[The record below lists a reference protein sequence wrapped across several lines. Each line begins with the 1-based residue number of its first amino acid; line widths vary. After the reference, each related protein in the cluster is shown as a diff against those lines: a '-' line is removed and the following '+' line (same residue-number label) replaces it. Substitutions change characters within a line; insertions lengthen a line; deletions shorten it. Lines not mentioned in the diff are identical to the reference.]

1 MEFFATDHGHEP
13 TAQRPT
19 LPTPPPDV
27 PELRLVSVNVA
38 LPTVIGTLRN
48 GEEIVSGIAK
58 RPVGAGSLRLGAL
71 NLEGDRQADLSV
83 HGGPDKAVYAYP
95 VEHLPQWNSEL
106 GTAFGPGTFGENM
119 TTEGMLEDEVRI
131 GDVWAWGDARLRV
144 VQPRSPCYKL
154 AAITGRP
161 DIGKRLVRSGR
172 TGWYLRV
179 LNQGT
184 VPVEGTIRVVERHPA
199 GVTVLDAHRA
209 SLPGAER
216 GAIERV
222 AAVEPLA
229 ESWRDWLRE
238 GHDLG

>member
-1 MEFFATDHGHEP
+1 MAAP
-13 TAQRPT
+13 RTA
-19 LPTPPPDV
+19 
-27 PELRLVSVNVA
+27 EMRLVSVNVA
-38 LPTVIGTLRN
+38 LPKVIGTLRN

-58 RPVGAGSLRLGAL
+58 RPVGGETLRLDPL

-95 VEHLPQWNSEL
+95 AEHLPVWNAEL
-106 GTAFGPGTFGENM
+106 GTAFGPGTFGENL

-131 GDVWAWGDARLRV
+131 GDVWAWGDARLQV
-144 VQPRSPCYKL
+144 AQPRSPCYKL

-179 LNQGT
+179 LEPGT
-184 VPVEGTIRVVERHPA
+184 VPVAGPIVVVERHPA

-209 SLPGAER
+209 TLPGASRTER
-216 GAIERV
+216 ARV

-229 ESWRDWLRE
+229 ESWRQWVEE
-238 GHDLG
+238 GPD